1 MASAKTGTLAK
12 FGLAGVALGTILSV
26 TITTLTATTANLTTA
41 NLTTANITTA
51 NIQTISGATIN
62 ARQASG
68 IVRAVTVSGSTITR
82 SGIGAGV
89 GQAACFKAGGVIGY
103 CSDTPTNGTCTCN

>member
-1 MASAKTGTLAK
+1 MPSSITGTLAK

-26 TITTLTATTANLTTA
+26 AITTLTATTANLTTA
-41 NLTTANITTA
+41 NV
-51 NIQTISGATIN
+51 QTLSGATIN
-62 ARQASG
+62 ARQANG
-68 IVRAVTVSGSTITR
+68 IVRAVTISGSTITR

-103 CSDTPTNGTCTCN
+103 CSDTPTDGTCTCN

>member
-26 TITTLTATTANLTTA
+26 AITTLTATTANI
-41 NLTTANITTA
+41 TTANITTA
-51 NIQTISGATIN
+51 NVQTLSGSTIN
-62 ARQASG
+62 ARQAGG

-82 SGIGAGV
+82 SGIGSGV